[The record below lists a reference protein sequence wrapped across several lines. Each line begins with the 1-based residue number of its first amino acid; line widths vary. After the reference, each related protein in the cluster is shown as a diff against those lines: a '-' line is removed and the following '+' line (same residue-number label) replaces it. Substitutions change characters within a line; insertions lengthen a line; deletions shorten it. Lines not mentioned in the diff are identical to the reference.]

1 MSELKDLPNGWI
13 KTKFSEITNKIVDGS
28 HNPPPKTDIGLPMLS
43 ARNIEGGLI
52 RFEEDYRLISEQ
64 DFEREDRRTKIKFGD
79 ILLTIVGA
87 IGRCAVVPKNI
98 QPFTL
103 QRSVA
108 VLSPIEVDSQFLSY
122 QLQSPNLQKDL
133 LDRAKGTAQKG
144 VYLKSLNE
152 LTIDI
157 PPLNEQRRIVS
168 TIEQLTDRSHK
179 ARTALEDV
187 PKLIAQ
193 FRQSVL
199 AAAFRG
205 DLTADWREKNP
216 DIEPA
221 NLIVEQIET
230 KNTKGKHKNKLEEVE
245 ILNESQLS
253 TLPDSWCWGTPS
265 IACSDIVDCPH
276 ATAEY
281 IEKGK
286 ILIRTSD
293 FRFGYLDIS
302 NVKFV
307 SDEIFDKRTKRLQPS
322 ALDILYSREGGIFG
336 IACLVPSDLELCM
349 GQRMMLLRANRQCYE
364 PELLMWAMNS
374 PQIFRQASK
383 KVTGTA
389 SPHVNVC
396 DIKEFSLPIPPLEE
410 QREILSKINRAFRIL
425 HCISEEYLDSSKEI
439 EQLDRSILAKAFRGE
454 LVPQDPNDEPTAVLL
469 ERIHAERE
477 QTSTLKQRGKTTSKD
492 SSKQL
497 SIAYGRPE
505 VNDLE

>member
-1 MSELKDLPNGWI
+1 MVDEFTNVPNLWVVAKLGNVIQLNYGKSLPKTSRDNTGYPVYGSNG
-13 KTKFSEITNKIVDGS
+13 VVGS
-28 HNPPPKTDIGLPMLS
+28 HSYFLVSPPCLVIGRKGSIGETALS
-43 ARNIEGGLI
+43 ENYCWPIDTTYYINEFHGQPIKYWFYQIKALSLDKLNRASAIPGLN
-52 RFEEDYRLISEQ
+52 
-64 DFEREDRRTKIKFGD
+64 REDAYKKVI
-79 ILLTIVGA
+79 IL
-87 IGRCAVVPKNI
+87 
-98 QPFTL
+98 
-103 QRSVA
+103 
-108 VLSPIEVDSQFLSY
+108 
-122 QLQSPNLQKDL
+122 
-133 LDRAKGTAQKG
+133 
-144 VYLKSLNE
+144 
-152 LTIDI
+152 

-179 ARTALEDV
+179 ARAALADV

-205 DLTADWREKNP
+205 DLTADWRKKNP

-221 NLIVEQIET
+221 NLIVKQIET

-389 SPHVNVC
+389 SPHVNVG

-425 HCISEEYLDSSKEI
+425 HCISEEYLASSKEI

-454 LVPQDPNDEPTAVLL
+454 LVPQDPNDEPAAVLL
-469 ERIHAERE
+469 ERIRAERE
-477 QTSTLKQRGKTTSKD
+477 QTSTPKQRGKTTRKN

-497 SIAYGRPE
+497 SI
-505 VNDLE
+505 DLE

>member
-1 MSELKDLPNGWI
+1 MSDFIIELPEGWI
-13 KTKFSEITNKIVDGS
+13 ETSVGQLTEPSKEKIDPTSLQEERNYIGLEHIKSNAGSILGYGISSDVCSSKSIFKKGDLLYGKLRPYLNKVYLAEIDGICS
-28 HNPPPKTDIGLPMLS
+28 TDIMVFPRSETILNQYAKYRFLS
-43 ARNIEGGLI
+43 NDFVRYANANSTGVQHPRVK
-52 RFEEDYRLISEQ
+52 FESLAE
-64 DFEREDRRTKIKFGD
+64 FP
-79 ILLTIVGA
+79 ILL
-87 IGRCAVVPKNI
+87 
-98 QPFTL
+98 
-103 QRSVA
+103 
-108 VLSPIEVDSQFLSY
+108 
-122 QLQSPNLQKDL
+122 
-133 LDRAKGTAQKG
+133 
-144 VYLKSLNE
+144 
-152 LTIDI
+152 

-187 PKLIAQ
+187 PKLIEQ

-286 ILIRTSD
+286 TLIRTSD

-383 KVTGTA
+383 EVTGTA

-425 HCISEEYLDSSKEI
+425 HCISEEYLASSKEI

-454 LVPQDPNDEPTAVLL
+454 LVPQDPNDEPAAVLL
-469 ERIHAERE
+469 EKIRAERE
-477 QTSTLKQRGKTTSKD
+477 QTSTPKQRGKTTGKN

-497 SIAYGRPE
+497 SIEGIE
-505 VNDLE
+505 